1 LWLAPVQVIVLN
13 ISEGQAA
20 YAQAVASALKRA
32 GWRCEPDLR
41 NEKIT
46 YKIREHSLQKLPY
59 QLIVGE
65 KEKAAE
71 KVAVR
76 TRSGE
81 DLGQVSLPDFIA
93 RLRNEAQSGGTA

>member
-1 LWLAPVQVIVLN
+1 M
-13 ISEGQAA
+13 
-20 YAQAVASALKRA
+20 
-32 GWRCEPDLR
+32 
-41 NEKIT
+41 
-46 YKIREHSLQKLPY
+46 QKLPY

-81 DLGQVSLPDFIA
+81 DLGQMSLPEFIA
-93 RLRNEAQSGGTA
+93 RLRSEAKAGSTA

>member
-1 LWLAPVQVIVLN
+1 MVMVLN
-13 ISEGQAA
+13 ISEGQAG
-20 YAQAVASALKRA
+20 YAAGVTAALKQA
-32 GWRCEPDLR
+32 GFRCEADLS

-81 DLGQVSLPDFIA
+81 DLGQMPLPEFIA
-93 RLRNEAQSGGTA
+93 RLQSEAKAGSTA